1 MGKLARVA
9 PPKLTTEQ
17 WNRIFGTENEIYIY
31 LRIFVQHYR
40 FFLSFY
46 FSVITTRKSV
56 NFEQLSKLP

>member
-1 MGKLARVA
+1 MGELARVA
-9 PPKLTTEQ
+9 PPKLTTKQ
-17 WNRIFGTENEIYIY
+17 WNHIFGTENEIYIY
-31 LRIFVQHYR
+31 LRIFVMHYR